1 MKDKNYNKPIYL
13 ISTVS
18 KILNIH
24 PQTLRQY
31 EREGLIKPSRTNG
44 KIRIYSQKD
53 VDTIKTILTLTRDIG
68 INLAG
73 ISLIL
78 KLKKEIEE
86 SKKEIESYKNRLRD
100 INNFAVVPSFKALVL
115 KKNAYLSLIIEK

>member
-1 MKDKNYNKPIYL
+1 MKDKNYKKFIYL

-31 EREGLIKPSRTNG
+31 EREGLVQPSRTNG

-73 ISLIL
+73 IGLIL

>member
-100 INNFAVVPSFKALVL
+100 IDNFAVVPSFKALVL